1 MRALPACTA
10 ILALLLASACSP
22 DRPAEPAVPEAEI
35 AGQTPAFDTP
45 SPMPGIATT
54 HFRCGDLLVGAEFD
68 NAAGHVTLSIGTA
81 RTRLSQAVAASG
93 ARYADTA
100 GNEFWNKGDGATLT
114 LDGVSHTCTVTE
126 QVSPWQEARS
136 RGAHFRGLGT
146 EPFWSL
152 EVEGGPA
159 PRLLLDLDMGER
171 RLVVAQLAP
180 LDQGEGFA
188 GRADDG
194 SEVTLRIARSDCSDG
209 MSDERYPASIDLT
222 VGGETYA
229 GCGAF
234 LQE

>member
-1 MRALPACTA
+1 MRVLPACHA
-10 ILALLLASACSP
+10 VLALLLASACSP
-22 DRPAEPAVPEAEI
+22 DRPPGPTVTEPPTAA
-35 AGQTPAFDTP
+35 QTPAVEPP
-45 SPMPGIATT
+45 SPVAGITT
-54 HFRCGDLLVGAEFD
+54 AHFRCGDLQVGAEFD
-68 NAAGHVTLSIGTA
+68 NAAGHVTLSIGTG
-81 RTRLSQAVAASG
+81 RTRLPQAVAASG

-114 LDGVSHTCTVTE
+114 LDGVSHACIVTE
-126 QVSPWQEARS
+126 QGSPWHEARS

-159 PRLLLDLDMGER
+159 PRLLLDLEMGER
-171 RLVVAQLAP
+171 RLVVAQPTP

-188 GRADDG
+188 GQADDG
-194 SEVTLRIARSDCSDG
+194 SEVTLRITRGDCSDG